1 MLNACSLK
9 NWKAEVY
16 SLLRPLLFSLDAEKA
31 HHLTL
36 ESLRLAHGLGL
47 LSLYA
52 GKQVNDPVTVFG
64 IEFPNRVGLA
74 AGLDKN
80 ADYIDALGALGF
92 GFVEVGTVTPR
103 PQAGNPKPRLFRA
116 VAQRGIVN
124 RMGFNNLGV
133 EHLLKNIRS
142 RTYRGVLGVNIGKNA
157 TTPVENALDDYLLC
171 LDAVYADCDYITVN
185 LSSPNTP
192 GLRDLQFGESLKRLL
207 DGLKNRQHQLQVQ
220 HGKYTPL
227 LVKIAPDLAEG
238 DIDDIAQTFL
248 QLQIDGVIATN
259 TTIDKSALAGT
270 GLENEAGGLSGAPVY
285 EKSTAVLRSLAQQ
298 LQGKIPL
305 IGVGGIE
312 SGAQAKAKIDTGAA
326 LVQLYSGLIYSGP
339 ALVRECATV
348 LAKGNL

>member
-1 MLNACSLK
+1 M
-9 NWKAEVY
+9 Y
-16 SLLRPLLFSLDAEKA
+16 SLLRSLLFSLDAEKA
-31 HHLTL
+31 HHITL
-36 ESLRLAHGLGL
+36 EALKFAHSLGL

-52 GKQVNDPVTVFG
+52 GKPVDDPAAVFG

-92 GFVEVGTVTPR
+92 GFVEVGTVTPK
-103 PQAGNPKPRLFRA
+103 PQPGNLQPRLFRA

-133 EHLLKNIRS
+133 EHLLKNIKR

-171 LDAVYADCDYITVN
+171 LNAVYADCDYITVN

-192 GLRDLQFGESLKRLL
+192 GLRDLQFGEPLKRLL
-207 DGLKNRQHQLQVQ
+207 DGLKNRQKQLQAQ

-227 LVKIAPDLAEG
+227 LVKIAPDLAES

-259 TTIDKSALAGT
+259 TTIDKSALVGT

-298 LQGKIPL
+298 LQGKVPL

-312 SGAQAKAKIDTGAA
+312 SGAQAQAKIAAGAS
-326 LVQLYSGLIYSGP
+326 LIQLYSGLIYSGP
-339 ALVRECATV
+339 ALVRECATM

>member
-1 MLNACSLK
+1 M
-9 NWKAEVY
+9 Y

-31 HHLTL
+31 HHITL
-36 ESLRLAHGLGL
+36 DSLKLADSLSL
-47 LSLYA
+47 LSFYA
-52 GKQVNDPVTVFG
+52 GKPVDDPVTVFG

-80 ADYIDALGALGF
+80 ADYIDALGVLGF
-92 GFVEVGTVTPR
+92 GFVEVGTITPR
-103 PQAGNPKPRLFRA
+103 PQAGNPQPRLFRA

-133 EHLLKNIRS
+133 EHLLKNIKQRS
-142 RTYRGVLGVNIGKNA
+142 YRGVLGVNIGKNA

-192 GLRDLQFGESLKRLL
+192 GLRDLQFGEPLKRLL

-220 HGKYTPL
+220 HGRYTPL
-227 LVKIAPDLAEG
+227 LVKIAPDLAES
-238 DIDDIAQTFL
+238 DIEDIAQTFL

-259 TTIDKSALAGT
+259 TTIDKSALIGT

-285 EKSTAVLRSLAQQ
+285 EKSTAVLHSLAQQ

-312 SGAQAKAKIDTGAA
+312 SGVQAKAKIDAGAT

-339 ALVRECATV
+339 ALVRECATA

>member
-1 MLNACSLK
+1 M
-9 NWKAEVY
+9 Y

-36 ESLRLAHGLGL
+36 ESLKFAHNSGL

-52 GKQVNDPVTVFG
+52 GKPVDDPVTVFG

-92 GFVEVGTVTPR
+92 GFVEVGTITPR
-103 PQAGNPKPRLFRA
+103 PQAGNPQPRLFRA
-116 VAQRGIVN
+116 VAQRGILN

-133 EHLLKNIRS
+133 EHLLNNIKQ

-192 GLRDLQFGESLKRLL
+192 GLRDLQFGEPLKRLL
-207 DGLKNRQHQLQVQ
+207 DGLKNRHHQLQVQ
-220 HGKYTPL
+220 HGKCTPL
-227 LVKIAPDLAEG
+227 LVKIAPDLAES
-238 DIDDIAQTFL
+238 DINDIAQTFL

-259 TTIDKSALAGT
+259 TTIDKSELAGT

-285 EKSTAVLRSLAQQ
+285 EKSTVVLRYLSQQ

-312 SGAQAKAKIDTGAA
+312 SGAQAREKIDAGAS

-339 ALVRECATV
+339 ALVRECAAA

>member
-1 MLNACSLK
+1 M
-9 NWKAEVY
+9 Y
-16 SLLRPLLFSLDAEKA
+16 SLLRPFLFSLDAEKA
-31 HHLTL
+31 HHITL
-36 ESLRLAHGLGL
+36 ESLKFAHSCGVLA
-47 LSLYA
+47 LYA
-52 GKQVNDPVTVFG
+52 GKPVDDPVKVCG

-92 GFVEVGTVTPR
+92 GFVEVGTITPK
-103 PQAGNPKPRLFRA
+103 PQAGNPQPRLFRA

-133 EHLLKNIRS
+133 EHLVKNIQR

-157 TTPVENALDDYLLC
+157 TTPVDNALDDYLLC

-192 GLRDLQFGESLKRLL
+192 GLRDLQFGEPLKRLL
-207 DGLKNRQHQLQVQ
+207 EGLKNRQQQLHTQY
-220 HGKYTPL
+220 GKYTPL
-227 LVKIAPDLAEG
+227 LVKIAPDLAES
-238 DIDDIAQTFL
+238 DIHDIAQTFL

-285 EKSTAVLRSLAQQ
+285 EKSTAVLGSLAQQ

-312 SGAQAKAKIDTGAA
+312 SAAQAKAKTAAGAT

-339 ALVRECATV
+339 ALVRECATA
-348 LAKGNL
+348 LAKRTV

>member
-1 MLNACSLK
+1 M
-9 NWKAEVY
+9 Y
-16 SLLRPLLFSLDAEKA
+16 SLLRPLLFSLEAEKA

-36 ESLRLAHGLGL
+36 ESLEWAQRSGI
-47 LSLYA
+47 LSWYA
-52 GKQVNDPVTVFG
+52 GKPVADPVTVFG
-64 IEFPNRVGLA
+64 IDFPNRVGLA

-92 GFVEVGTVTPR
+92 GFIEVGTITPR
-103 PQAGNPKPRLFRA
+103 PQSGNPQPRLFRA

-133 EHLLKNIRS
+133 DHLVKNIRH

-157 TTPVENALDDYLLC
+157 TTPVDNALDDYLLC

-192 GLRDLQFGESLKRLL
+192 GLRDLQFGEPLKRLL
-207 DGLKNRQHQLQVQ
+207 EGLKNRQQQLHAQ

-238 DIDDIAQTFL
+238 DIDDIAHTFL

-259 TTIDKSALAGT
+259 TTIDKSALVGT

-285 EKSTAVLRSLAQQ
+285 EKSTAVLQYLAHK
-298 LQGKIPL
+298 LERKVPL

-312 SGAQAKAKIDTGAA
+312 NAAQAEAKLSAGAS
-326 LVQLYSGLIYSGP
+326 LVQLYSGLIYRGP
-339 ALVRECATV
+339 TLVRECAIA
-348 LAKGNL
+348 LAASRP

>member
-1 MLNACSLK
+1 M
-9 NWKAEVY
+9 Y
-16 SLLRPLLFSLDAEKA
+16 SLLRPLLFSIDAEKV

-36 ESLRLAHGLGL
+36 ESLKLADSLGL

-52 GKQVNDPVTVFG
+52 GKSVDDPVTVFG

-92 GFVEVGTVTPR
+92 GFVEVGTITPR
-103 PQAGNPKPRLFRA
+103 PQAGNPQPRLFRA

-133 EHLLKNIRS
+133 EHLLKNIKQ

-192 GLRDLQFGESLKRLL
+192 GLRDLQFGEPLKRLL

-227 LVKIAPDLAEG
+227 LVKIAPDLAES
-238 DIDDIAQTFL
+238 DINDISQTFL

-259 TTIDKSALAGT
+259 TTIDKSALVGT
-270 GLENEAGGLSGAPVY
+270 GLANEAGGLSGAPVY
-285 EKSTAVLRSLAQQ
+285 EKSTAVLHSLAQQ

-312 SGAQAKAKIDTGAA
+312 SGAQAKAKINAGAA
-326 LVQLYSGLIYSGP
+326 LVQIYSGLIYSGP
-339 ALVRECATV
+339 ALVRECATA

>member
-1 MLNACSLK
+1 M
-9 NWKAEVY
+9 Y

-36 ESLRLAHGLGL
+36 EGMALAHRLGF

-52 GKQVNDPVTVFG
+52 GQPVVDPVTVFG
-64 IEFPNRVGLA
+64 LRFSNRVGLA

-92 GFVEVGTVTPR
+92 GFVEVGTITPR
-103 PQAGNPKPRLFRA
+103 PQPGNPQPRLFRA
-116 VAQRGIVN
+116 VDQRGIVN

-133 EHLLKNIRS
+133 DYLVQQIKRRRYKGI
-142 RTYRGVLGVNIGKNA
+142 LGVNIGKNA
-157 TTPVENALDDYLLC
+157 TTPVESALDDYLLC

-192 GLRDLQFGESLKRLL
+192 GLRDLQFGEPLKRLL
-207 DGLKNRQHQLQVQ
+207 DGLKNRQQKLQVQ
-220 HGKYTPL
+220 HGVYRPL
-227 LVKIAPDLAEG
+227 LVKIAPDLADS

-259 TTIDKSALAGT
+259 TTIDKSALTGT
-270 GLENEAGGLSGAPVY
+270 GLESEAGGLSGAPVFS
-285 EKSTAVLRSLAQQ
+285 KSTAVLLRLSSHMA
-298 LQGKIPL
+298 GKIPL

-312 SGAQAKAKIDTGAA
+312 SGSQAQAKLNAGAS

-339 ALVRECATV
+339 TLVRECAAA
-348 LAKGNL
+348 LAGGNH

>member
-1 MLNACSLK
+1 M
-9 NWKAEVY
+9 Y

-36 ESLRLAHGLGL
+36 EGMALAHRLGL

-52 GKQVNDPVTVFG
+52 GQPVVDPVTVFG
-64 IEFPNRVGLA
+64 LRFSNRVGLA

-92 GFVEVGTVTPR
+92 GFVEVGTITPR
-103 PQAGNPKPRLFRA
+103 PQPGNPQPRLFRA
-116 VAQRGIVN
+116 VDQRGIVN

-133 EHLLKNIRS
+133 DYLVQQIKRRRYKGI
-142 RTYRGVLGVNIGKNA
+142 LGVNIGKNA
-157 TTPVENALDDYLLC
+157 TTPVESALDDYLLC

-192 GLRDLQFGESLKRLL
+192 GLRDLQFGEPLKRLL
-207 DGLKNRQHQLQVQ
+207 DGLKNRQQKLQVQ
-220 HGKYTPL
+220 YGVYRPL
-227 LVKIAPDLAEG
+227 LVKIAPDLADS

-259 TTIDKSALAGT
+259 TTIDKSALTGT
-270 GLENEAGGLSGAPVY
+270 GLESEAGGLSGAPVFS
-285 EKSTAVLRSLAQQ
+285 KSTAVLQCLSSHMA
-298 LQGKIPL
+298 GKIPL

-312 SGAQAKAKIDTGAA
+312 SGSQAQAKLNAGAS

-339 ALVRECATV
+339 TLVRECAAA
-348 LAKGNL
+348 LAGGNH

>member
-1 MLNACSLK
+1 M
-9 NWKAEVY
+9 Y
-16 SLLRPLLFSLDAEKA
+16 SLLRPLLFSLNAEKA

-36 ESLRLAHGLGL
+36 ESLQLAHGCGL
-47 LSLYA
+47 LSLYS
-52 GKQVNDPVTVFG
+52 GKPVDDPVTVFG
-64 IEFPNRVGLA
+64 VEFPNRVGLA

-92 GFVEVGTVTPR
+92 GFVEVGTITPR
-103 PQAGNPKPRLFRA
+103 PQVGNPQPRLFRA

-124 RMGFNNLGV
+124 RMGFNNFGV
-133 EHLLKNIRS
+133 EHLVKNIQQ

-192 GLRDLQFGESLKRLL
+192 GLRDLQFGEPLKRLL

-227 LVKIAPDLAEG
+227 LVKIAPDLAED
-238 DIDDIAQTFL
+238 DIRDIAQTFL

-259 TTIDKSALAGT
+259 TTIDKSALIGT
-270 GLENEAGGLSGAPVY
+270 GLEKEAGGLSGAPVY

-298 LQGKIPL
+298 LQGNIPM

-312 SGAQAKAKIDTGAA
+312 SGTQAKAKIAAGAT

-339 ALVRECATV
+339 ALVRECTSA
-348 LAKGNL
+348 LANS